1 MRAVLD
7 ANVLISALIRP
18 PGPPGQILVRLLRD
32 RAFELVVSNATLEEL
47 RRSARYPKVRRYLRL
62 SDAEV
67 DLWVV
72 ALRALAVVVEGR
84 VSRHV
89 VANDPSDDIYLAAA
103 TDGLAEYIISG
114 DRHLLDLETYEG
126 VRILS
131 PRHFL
136 TLLNGLR

>member
-1 MRAVLD
+1 M
-7 ANVLISALIRP
+7 
-18 PGPPGQILVRLLRD
+18 
-32 RAFELVVSNATLEEL
+32 VSNATLEEL